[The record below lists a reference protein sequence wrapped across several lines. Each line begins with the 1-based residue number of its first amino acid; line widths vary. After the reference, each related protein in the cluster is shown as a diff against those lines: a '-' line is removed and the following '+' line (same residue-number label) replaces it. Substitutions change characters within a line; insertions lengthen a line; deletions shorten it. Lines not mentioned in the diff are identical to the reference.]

1 MSEAAKN
8 LVYSGK
14 VIGKAMSVMA
24 IMQELNYSAEKAMTL
39 LHIPESD
46 WADYIEIID
55 YIKENPEEFE

>member
-24 IMQELNYSAEKAMTL
+24 AMESFSL
-39 LHIPESD
+39 SIEDAMKGLKIPESD

-55 YIKENPEEFE
+55 YIRNNPEEFE